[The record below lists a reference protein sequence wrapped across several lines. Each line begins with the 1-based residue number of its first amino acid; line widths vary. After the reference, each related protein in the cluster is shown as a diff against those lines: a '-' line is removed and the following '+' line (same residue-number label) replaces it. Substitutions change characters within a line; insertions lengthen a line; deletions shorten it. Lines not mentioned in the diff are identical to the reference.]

1 MKSAKHSIGSLWF
14 WILAG
19 LLLWWAAAFAQNFP
33 ERPYPPRLVN
43 DFASMLTVFER
54 QYLEDKLVA
63 YDDTTST
70 QISIVIVRTLDGM
83 DKAQYA
89 TELGEKW
96 GIGRKQK
103 DNGVLILVASED
115 RQLFIATGRGVEEYL
130 PDAVCKRIIEK
141 IIKPAFKEGK
151 YYEGLNR
158 ATDEIIARLSGTFE
172 NSDSNDESGIPLWVI
187 ILIIFIVFFLL
198 PVLFR
203 NHQAGGTTYGGRGYR
218 TWGGGTYWG
227 RSSGGGW
234 GGSSRSSG
242 GFGGF
247 GGGSFGG
254 GGAGGS
260 W

>member
-1 MKSAKHSIGSLWF
+1 MKSAKVNKGRFQF
-14 WILAG
+14 WVLAG
-19 LLLWWAAAFAQNFP
+19 LLLLWAAGFAQNFP
-33 ERPYPPRLVN
+33 ERPNPPRLVN
-43 DFASMLTVFER
+43 DFATMLTVFER
-54 QYLEDKLVA
+54 QNLEDKLVA
-63 YDDTTST
+63 YDDSTST
-70 QISIVIVRTLDGM
+70 QISIVIIRTLNGM

-115 RQLFIATGRGVEEYL
+115 RQIFIATGRGVEEYL
-130 PDAVCKRIIEK
+130 PDAICKRIIEK
-141 IIKPAFKEGK
+141 IIKPDFKEGK
-151 YYEGLNR
+151 YYEGLDN
-158 ATDEIIARLSGTFE
+158 ATNEMIARLSGTFE
-172 NSDSNDESGIPLWVI
+172 NTDSDDESEIPLWVI

-203 NHQAGGTTYGGRGYR
+203 NHKGGGTTYGGRGYR
-218 TWGGGTYWG
+218 TWGGGTTWG
-227 RSSGGGW
+227 GSSGGGW
-234 GGSSRSSG
+234 SGGGGSRG